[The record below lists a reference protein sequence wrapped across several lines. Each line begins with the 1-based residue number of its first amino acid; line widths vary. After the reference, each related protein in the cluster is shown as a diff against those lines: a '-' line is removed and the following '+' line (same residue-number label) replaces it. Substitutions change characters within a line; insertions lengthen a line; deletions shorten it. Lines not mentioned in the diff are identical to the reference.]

1 MAKITKRLFGWLPNR
16 YTSYRLY
23 YLITALGVIVH
34 ELSHKWLAEDRGLEI
49 LEVQYFSLEGDTLG
63 HVIHE
68 HPRTYMDLFAVSV
81 APFIINSSIGISAF
95 VAVGVYVEMV
105 ATGAFTL
112 LGAAGIVVGLWV
124 GVSVTLH
131 AFPSMTDLNNIYAG
145 TRHLWGKSMVPVIQP
160 LVLFGMRRNWVLY
173 LVLFPIGIVMRVGQ
187 LLIFSIKH
195 PAALLTVPI
204 VVVLDG
210 LDRTQKY
217 GSNLIYTVGVIVTSY
232 YVTQYLAAVATDL
245 IG

>member
-1 MAKITKRLFGWLPNR
+1 
-16 YTSYRLY
+16 
-23 YLITALGVIVH
+23 
-34 ELSHKWLAEDRGLEI
+34 
-49 LEVQYFSLEGDTLG
+49 
-63 HVIHE
+63 
-68 HPRTYMDLFAVSV
+68 
-81 APFIINSSIGISAF
+81 
-95 VAVGVYVEMV
+95 
-105 ATGAFTL
+105 
-112 LGAAGIVVGLWV
+112 
-124 GVSVTLH
+124 
-131 AFPSMTDLNNIYAG
+131 
-145 TRHLWGKSMVPVIQP
+145 
-160 LVLFGMRRNWVLY
+160 MRRNWVLY